1 MSQAA
6 GSRNSL
12 CTTAPSSPA
21 ERSVGKQFQD
31 APPNWVTEDA
41 ERVHATNISRRFVI
55 VVIH

>member
-1 MSQAA
+1 VANESSSWVQK
-6 GSRNSL
+6 L
-12 CTTAPSSPA
+12 AP
-21 ERSVGKQFQD
+21 VGKQFQD